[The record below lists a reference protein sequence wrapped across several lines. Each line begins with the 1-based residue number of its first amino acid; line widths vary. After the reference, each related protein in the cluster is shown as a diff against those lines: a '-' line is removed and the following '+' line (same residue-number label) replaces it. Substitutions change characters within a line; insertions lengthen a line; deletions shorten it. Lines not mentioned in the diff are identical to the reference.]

1 MLLFQQGFAAWS
13 NESVTAG
20 PPSSGKSPQPSTEGY
35 QAAAETSSSDQDTDE
50 DDDADDYDDDD
61 DDDGGDEQL
70 GTQQAL
76 LSPNSPAAAPEA
88 DTEQDELL
96 RTIQSS
102 SKKHQR

>member
-1 MLLFQQGFAAWS
+1 MHLFQQGFAACS
-13 NESVTAG
+13 DESVTAG
-20 PPSSGKSPQPSTEGY
+20 PPSNGKSPQPSTEGY

-50 DDDADDYDDDD
+50 DDDADDYDDE
-61 DDDGGDEQL
+61 DDDGGDEEL

-76 LSPNSPAAAPEA
+76 LSPNSPAVAPEA

-96 RTIQSS
+96 KTIQSS